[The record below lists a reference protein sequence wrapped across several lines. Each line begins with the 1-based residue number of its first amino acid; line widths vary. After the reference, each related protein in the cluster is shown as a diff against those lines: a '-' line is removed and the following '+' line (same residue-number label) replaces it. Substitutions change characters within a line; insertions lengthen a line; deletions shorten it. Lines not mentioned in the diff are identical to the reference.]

1 MINKFNYYFVTLII
15 FGDSVEKYRGTWASL
30 FTVIFLFII
39 IYFLKISIFIVTIL
53 FFIILFY
60 SYIAITSSLKNFKD
74 SDPQEIVIDEFV
86 GQSIPIILFEL
97 FHGDRNYSAYEA
109 LQIYFWFFLL
119 FRVFDGLKP
128 FPIDYV
134 DKKFKNTF
142 GILFDD
148 ILAGIYVVLCL
159 ILFMVG

>member
-30 FTVIFLFII
+30 FTVLFLFTI

-60 SYIAITSSLKNFKD
+60 SYFAIVSSLKNFKD

-86 GQSIPIILFEL
+86 GQSIPIILFEI
-97 FHGDRNYSAYEA
+97 FHG
-109 LQIYFWFFLL
+109 
-119 FRVFDGLKP
+119 
-128 FPIDYV
+128 
-134 DKKFKNTF
+134 
-142 GILFDD
+142 
-148 ILAGIYVVLCL
+148 
-159 ILFMVG
+159 